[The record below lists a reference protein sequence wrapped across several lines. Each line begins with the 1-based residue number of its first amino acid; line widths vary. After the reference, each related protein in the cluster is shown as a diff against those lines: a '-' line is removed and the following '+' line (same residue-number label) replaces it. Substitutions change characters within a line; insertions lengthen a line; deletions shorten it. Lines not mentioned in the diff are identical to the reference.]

1 MLAVCAS
8 SLSQNTA
15 TSTTCVG
22 AASPDF
28 GIDTGEIDP
37 LVEPAADPVIT
48 AVGNEMREA
57 ADIFE
62 VARFQPIAPDHL
74 HRTLLA
80 AVVRNRRNSRA
91 R

>member
-37 LVEPAADPVIT
+37 LVEPAADPVIA
-48 AVGNEMREA
+48 AVGNEVGKA
-57 ADIFE
+57 AN
-62 VARFQPIAPDHL
+62 VL
-74 HRTLLA
+74 
-80 AVVRNRRNSRA
+80 VVSRS
-91 R
+91 